1 MGTLFSEK
9 YVAKKKGL
17 QKITQTQRQSYGKGG
32 WPAPPP
38 HPLPQA
44 LFFYLRN
51 PLVDGKL
58 TFNLEKLAGPEE
70 ITEFLVW
77 IPSSWI
83 YGPDNGAGAFQ

>member
-9 YVAKKKGL
+9 YVTKKKDCKKSHRL
-17 QKITQTQRQSYGKGG
+17 KDKVTERAVDQ
-32 WPAPPP
+32 PPP